1 MTILPSASMDDVIAA
16 AGIERDPRG
25 NYPAKEF
32 RTCVHSA
39 AFWASADS
47 ALRAKDQEIARL
59 NNQLAT
65 SYQSNS
71 KLAAKVADK
80 AEEVGRLSMD
90 KIRIGLESSPHFS
103 EAERKRLVG

>member
-1 MTILPSASMDDVIAA
+1 MSISPSASMDDVIAA
-16 AGIERDPRG
+16 AGVERDPRG
-25 NYPAKEF
+25 NYPAKPY
-32 RTCVHSA
+32 RTCLHA
-39 AFWASADS
+39 AALWAATDS

-80 AEEVGRLSMD
+80 AEEVGALQMD
-90 KIRIGLESSPHFS
+90 KIRIGLSANPNVTEV
-103 EAERKRLVG
+103 ERKRLVG